1 MKKLLFLLNFV
12 CILGFL
18 SACGQGGDDKA
29 FLYKSSNC
37 DDTKRDCLLKCR
49 KDGKG
54 QARCLDECEK
64 VRGMC
69 EAVKTKGCLQD
80 CNARH
85 GKNTPIAEQCKKR
98 CQGL

>member
-1 MKKLLFLLNFV
+1 MKKLFILFGFV
-12 CILGFL
+12 AVLFFG
-18 SACGQGGDDKA
+18 ACSGENNS

-37 DDTKRDCLLKCR
+37 NDAKRDCLIKCR

-54 QARCLDECEK
+54 QTRCLEECEK

-80 CNARH
+80 CNTRH
-85 GKNTPIAEQCKKR
+85 GKNTPASEQCKKR

>member
-1 MKKLLFLLNFV
+1 MKKLLFLLSLVF
-12 CILGFL
+12 IIGFL
-18 SACGQGGDDKA
+18 GACSGGNES

-37 DDTKRDCLLKCR
+37 NDAKRDCLIECR
-49 KDGKG
+49 KNGKG
-54 QARCLDECEK
+54 QTKCLEECEK

-80 CNARH
+80 CNIRH
-85 GKNTPIAEQCKKR
+85 GKNSPAAEQCKKR